1 MSSQNILLQLNE
13 KQKIAVISNSSHLRI
28 VAGAGTG
35 KTSVLTKKIAYI
47 INESLAYPSRI
58 LALTFTNKAAEEMR
72 NRVEKLVG
80 EKSKDIQILTFHSLC
95 NLILRLEA
103 KNIVELSEIPLSDY
117 RFNIIDEQDQKKIVE
132 KLLGKYLKAS
142 DDRDETKISAFD
154 AIKFISNTKNWEK
167 SPEDLLKSINNEL
180 DQIKVQVYQKYL
192 EKTKENNIIDFDD
205 LLLYTKIAFE
215 KSPEIRSRWQRKFDF
230 VLVDEFQDTS
240 LVQYLILKIFIKDK
254 TRLVVVGDPDQTIYS
269 WRGADPSLIL
279 NLEHDFPDLQTVIL
293 DKNYRSTQNILDAAN
308 NLIENNQNRIK
319 KKLVAS
325 SKEKI
330 EIHFEDLANERGA
343 EVEWIY
349 RKIQELITKNKVT
362 YRDIAILA
370 RSNFYFKQ
378 IETKFDGHN
387 IPYFRHGASPLVT
400 KKEIREALYFLK
412 VIDNSDPYAFEQ
424 IINVPP
430 KKIGIATINKL
441 NELAAQFG
449 LNLHDFLFKY
459 YSGKI
464 NFKGKQGKIPLGH
477 DNQLKI
483 KVLLERISAAKRFKS
498 QIEEKKPCIFQFY
511 SQVLDSFLKKIDY
524 FDAIKDAKQASDT
537 RNLLEKYYKI
547 MDNWQ
552 KANPEKKLSDY
563 LDYAAI
569 SHFEQTESQNKINLL
584 TVHSSKGLEFEYVFL
599 VGMNQGVFPAQK
611 VLDQNSTSE
620 YEEERRLA
628 FVAVTRA
635 KRVLYITNGYRAP
648 SFARGLPQ
656 KFKTNQNIVSAFV
669 KEMKIKAERFAQF
682 RKLDE
687 TGKLNYT
694 KDKSEIVEFVA
705 GDQINHLK
713 FGRGIVLEVR
723 IDSILVKFFEIPGDK
738 GIKTLIKTHK
748 SIDKIT

>member
-1 MSSQNILLQLNE
+1 MSSQNILSQLND

-47 INESLAYPSRI
+47 INESLTYPNRI

-72 NRVEKLVG
+72 TRVEKLVG

-95 NLILRLEA
+95 NLILRIEA
-103 KNIVELSEIPLSDY
+103 KKIVEIEEIPITDY

-132 KLLGKYLKAS
+132 KLLGNHLKTAE
-142 DDRDETKISAFD
+142 DRDEKKITAYQ
-154 AIKFISNTKNWEK
+154 AVEFISKAKNLEK
-167 SPEDLLKSINNEL
+167 TPEEMLSSANNEIEG
-180 DQIKVQVYQKYL
+180 IKAQVYQQYVA
-192 EKTKENNIIDFDD
+192 KTKDNNIIDFDD

-215 KSPEIRSRWQRKFDF
+215 KNPQISERWQKKFDY

-240 LVQYLILKIFIKDK
+240 LIQYSILKFFIKNN

-279 NLEHDFPDLQTVIL
+279 NLEKDYPDLQTVIL

-308 NLIENNQNRIK
+308 HLISNNENRIK
-319 KKLVAS
+319 KNLVANS
-325 SKEKI
+325 QEKI
-330 EIHFEDLANERGA
+330 DIHFEDLGNERGA

-349 RKIQELITKNKVT
+349 NTILDLITKTKVN

-370 RSNFYFKQ
+370 RSNFYFRQ
-378 IETKFDGHN
+378 IIEKLEAHN
-387 IPYFRHGASPLVT
+387 IPFFKHGNSPLAS
-400 KKEIREALYFLK
+400 KKEVREAVYFLK
-412 VIDNSDPYAFEQ
+412 VIENSDAYAFEQ
-424 IINVPP
+424 IINVPA
-430 KKIGIATINKL
+430 KKIGSVTISKL
-441 NELAAQFG
+441 NELAAQFN
-449 LNLHDFLFKY
+449 LNLYDFLFNY

-464 NFKGKQGKIPLGH
+464 NLKENQGKIPLNIE
-477 DNQLKI
+477 NQVKI
-483 KVLLERISAAKRFKS
+483 KNLLERITAARRFKIE
-498 QIEEKKPCIFQFY
+498 IEEKKPSVFKLF

-524 FDAIKDAKQASDT
+524 FSSIKDPKQESDT
-537 RNLLEKYYKI
+537 KDLLNKYYHAL
-547 MDNWQ
+547 DNWQ
-552 KANPEKKLSDY
+552 KENPNKKLADY

-569 SHFEQTESQNKINLL
+569 SHFEQTESQNRINLL

-599 VGMNQGVFPAQK
+599 IGMNQGIFPAQK
-611 VLDQNSTSE
+611 VLDLNSQDE

-635 KRVLYITNGYRAP
+635 KRVLYITNGYRNP
-648 SFARGLPQ
+648 FSRDFSR
-656 KFKTNQNIVSAFV
+656 KWKNNQNNISPFI
-669 KEMKIKAERFAQF
+669 KEMKIKAEQFYQF

-687 TGKLNYT
+687 SGKLNYH
-694 KDKSEIVEFVA
+694 KNESENVEFSP
-705 GDQINHLK
+705 GNLINHLK

-723 IDSILVKFFEIPGDK
+723 HDSILVKFFDIPSDK
-738 GIKTLIKTHK
+738 GIKTLVKTHK
-748 SIDKIT
+748 SIEKIS